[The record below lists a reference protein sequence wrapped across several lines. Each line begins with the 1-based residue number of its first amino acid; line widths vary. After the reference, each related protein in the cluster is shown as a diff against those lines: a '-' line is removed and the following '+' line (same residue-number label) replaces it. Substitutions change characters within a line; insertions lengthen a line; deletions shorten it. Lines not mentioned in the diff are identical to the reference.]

1 MRNEGKTIR
10 SARNT
15 SESEEGLID
24 AIYDCERRGD
34 REILMTVF
42 SEADVEA
49 GEIVSSEGRLRVL
62 VNRAG
67 RG

>member
-1 MRNEGKTIR
+1 MRNEGNTIR

-49 GEIVSSEGRLRVL
+49 GGIVSGEGRLSVL

-67 RG
+67 EP